1 MKLSRQICGG
11 SGHACFLCLKLRNS
25 PDTLLTQNRDSTVL
39 DFGTFNYVIVGAGA
53 AGCVLANRLSEDP
66 NTRVLLLE
74 AGGSDRYHWVHIPV
88 GYLYCIDNPRTDWRY
103 RTAPEPG
110 LNGRSLLYPRG
121 RLLGGCSSINGMLY
135 LRGQASDYDGWR
147 QMGNVG
153 WAWDD
158 VLPYFLKSEDY
169 HGGAIPGQHGA
180 GGGMRI
186 EEQRLRWDIL
196 DAWKDAA
203 IAAGIPETQDFNLGD
218 NFGVG
223 YFKVNQRN
231 GFRWSVVRGFL
242 RPAMSRPNLTV
253 LTHAQSNGLILQDR
267 RVTGVRFSH
276 LGTPSQVTATTEVI
290 LSAGA
295 IGTPHLMQLS
305 GLGPAAL
312 LREHGIEV
320 HHDIPELGENLQ
332 DHLQIRCA
340 YKVTGAKTLNTMAA
354 TLHGKA
360 MIGLEYLLRRR
371 GPMAMAPSQ
380 LGAFAY
386 SSEELASPDLE
397 YHVQPVTLDA
407 FGQPPHTFPAITA
420 SVCHLRPDS
429 RGHVRLVSADAG
441 KAPAIQPN
449 YLSAE
454 SDRQVAARAIRLTR
468 HIMAQAPLAKYA
480 PEEFKPGPDFQT
492 DAELVRGAGDIASTI
507 FHPVGTAR
515 MGIDAG
521 AVVDPRLRVRGVS
534 GLRVVDASIMPRI
547 TSGNTQAPVI
557 MIAEKAADMIRED
570 ARN

>member
-1 MKLSRQICGG
+1 M
-11 SGHACFLCLKLRNS
+11 
-25 PDTLLTQNRDSTVL
+25 L
-39 DFGTFNYVIVGAGA
+39 DFGTFDYVIVGAGA

-66 NTRVLLLE
+66 DTRVMLLE

-88 GYLYCIDNPRTDWRY
+88 GYLYCIDNPRTDWRF

-135 LRGQASDYDGWR
+135 LRGQAADYDGWR
-147 QMGNVG
+147 QMGNSG
-153 WAWDD
+153 WGWDD

-203 IAAGIPETQDFNLGD
+203 VAAGIPETQDFNLGD

-253 LTHAQSNGLILQDR
+253 LTHAQSDRLIFEGHR
-267 RVTGVRFSH
+267 AKGVQFSH
-276 LGTPSQVTATTEVI
+276 LGAPSKVYAAAEVI

-312 LREHGIEV
+312 LREHGVEV
-320 HHDIPELGENLQ
+320 LHDIPELGENLQ

-354 TLHGKA
+354 SLHGKA
-360 MIGLEYLLRRR
+360 MIGLEYLLRRK

-386 SSEELASPDLE
+386 SSEGLASPDLE

-407 FGQPPHTFPAITA
+407 FGQPPHKFPAITA

-429 RGHVRLVSADAG
+429 RGHVRLTSSDAR
-441 KAPAIQPN
+441 KAPVIQPN
-449 YLSAE
+449 YLSTD
-454 SDRQVAARAIRLTR
+454 SDRLVAARAIRLTR
-468 HIMAQAPLAKYA
+468 HIMAQAPLAKYM
-480 PEEFKPGPDFQT
+480 PQEFKPGPELQT
-492 DAELVRGAGDIASTI
+492 DAELARAAGDIASTI

-515 MGIDAG
+515 MGGDTG
-521 AVVDPRLRVRGVS
+521 AVVDPRLRVRGVD
-534 GLRVVDASIMPRI
+534 GLRVVDASVMPRI

-570 ARN
+570 AHIRTE